1 MHDLS
6 RFLQP
11 VPGLFVGG
19 ATRIGLGT
27 RLVPGLFVGGAT
39 RIGLGTRLEIDE
51 PGVEPGSNSVVMSL
65 V

>member
-27 RLVPGLFVGGAT
+27 RLPYERKKCVALSH
-39 RIGLGTRLEIDE
+39 LESGFAVKE
-51 PGVEPGSNSVVMSL
+51 GRK
-65 V
+65 